1 MKTTMTVLFVIAMVV
16 ATTQTFRHVYVK
28 WIEPST
34 SVLDEFKDK
43 VDTEIRSAKNL
54 EELVVLYR
62 KAKKRVEAYE
72 SNKKNPEVS
81 YSDQY
86 HKEPYKSKRAIKKEI
101 NNREYD
107 NKQLFKLVF
116 YWFAGLFSFLIGGLV
131 FRKFN
136 PWLGLSGIVVG
147 FSEMLSW
154 TSPLF
159 HNRILSQQ
167 FEALLNYKL
176 ILSFITLTM
185 LIGLWLL
192 VDNKKLLDKKD

>member
-43 VDTEIRSAKNL
+43 IDTEIKLAKNIG
-54 EELVVLYR
+54 ELVVLYR
-62 KAKKRVEAYE
+62 KAKKRVEDYE
-72 SNKKNPEVS
+72 SDKKNPEVR
-81 YSDQY
+81 YSERY
-86 HKEPYKSKRAIKKEI
+86 HKEPYKSERAIKKEI

-107 NKQLFKLVF
+107 NKQLFKLMF
-116 YWFAGLFSFLIGGLV
+116 YWFAGLFSFLIGGFV

-176 ILSFITLTM
+176 IFSFITLAM

-192 VDNKKLLDKKD
+192 VDSRKE